1 MIFSLKKGQDMEN
14 RAAHPHQEPAG
25 MKTLPSSLNSV
36 RCERSEVQW
45 NPALRPPRYYGP
57 FFLAV
62 RQNGHT
68 FSCKKKKE
76 PSLTWSPVN
85 TAKCFWPIGHRING
99 VPLYII
105 SSRDTY
111 CCYIVVLIPVLN
123 ILGAVQL

>member
-57 FFLAV
+57 FFFGRPAKWPYIFL
-62 RQNGHT
+62 Q
-68 FSCKKKKE
+68 KKKE

-105 SSRDTY
+105 SSCDTY
-111 CCYIVVLIPVLN
+111 FCYIVVLIPVLN

>member
-1 MIFSLKKGQDMEN
+1 M
-14 RAAHPHQEPAG
+14 
-25 MKTLPSSLNSV
+25 
-36 RCERSEVQW
+36 
-45 NPALRPPRYYGP
+45 
-57 FFLAV
+57 
-62 RQNGHT
+62 
-68 FSCKKKKE
+68 
-76 PSLTWSPVN
+76 WSPVN